1 MEIYA
6 LWKNFYYFI
15 IIYPSRDPTIDRSR
29 QVIEE
34 EIDKGNKAKVDETV
48 EHGISNNTQA
58 REDSSERR
66 NGGSVGTIPIEFL
79 RVMNSKGFKKRAPVP
94 PPLSKEAEKEEG
106 KKERKARGGRKNA
119 GWNRW
124 DDYYPRLARKRRDE
138 KETRARAHVQGEK
151 KNFPRLA
158 NCPNRRTNY
167 HPESQQSVPF
177 SFARILAFSPL
188 PSLFLPMAPWEFPP
202 CTFDLSQSQPFSLSL
217 CVCKCLHGTPTWTSR
232 SSSPPRLTNAS
243 FPFESVFSPH
253 NPRFLGGR
261 ACVKIDYSGS
271 SLFLWSIH
279 LDHLEV
285 MTRENDVD
293 IAISLGLVY

>member
-1 MEIYA
+1 MEKF
-6 LWKNFYYFI
+6 LLFYHYI
-15 IIYPSRDPTIDRSR
+15 SVSRPNDRS
-29 QVIEE
+29 IEAGE
-34 EIDKGNKAKVDETV
+34 EKRRSTKGIRRKWDETV

-177 SFARILAFSPL
+177 SFARILAFSPS
-188 PSLFLPMAPWEFPP
+188 PLFFFQWHHENFHLAP
-202 CTFDLSQSQPFSLSL
+202 LIYRNLNLSLSL
-217 CVCKCLHGTPTWTSR
+217 YVCVNVSTGLPRGPVVLRLLLVSRTLAFLSSR
-232 SSSPPRLTNAS
+232 SSPPIIRDS
-243 FPFESVFSPH
+243 SVVV
-253 NPRFLGGR
+253 R
-261 ACVKIDYSGS
+261 A
-271 SLFLWSIH
+271 
-279 LDHLEV
+279 
-285 MTRENDVD
+285 
-293 IAISLGLVY
+293 

>member
-1 MEIYA
+1 
-6 LWKNFYYFI
+6 
-15 IIYPSRDPTIDRSR
+15 
-29 QVIEE
+29 
-34 EIDKGNKAKVDETV
+34 
-48 EHGISNNTQA
+48 
-58 REDSSERR
+58 
-66 NGGSVGTIPIEFL
+66 
-79 RVMNSKGFKKRAPVP
+79 MNSKGFKKRAPVP

-217 CVCKCLHGTPTWTSR
+217 CVCVNVSTRLPRGPVVLRLLLVSQTLAFLSSR
-232 SSSPPRLTNAS
+232 SSPPIIRDS
-243 FPFESVFSPH
+243 SVVV
-253 NPRFLGGR
+253 R
-261 ACVKIDYSGS
+261 A
-271 SLFLWSIH
+271 
-279 LDHLEV
+279 
-285 MTRENDVD
+285 
-293 IAISLGLVY
+293 